1 LKSFPTKQLAQIAE
15 LVGGGTPSRNEPK
28 FWGGDI
34 PWLTPTSMSPPKTT
48 IDALDGV
55 GLECITTEGLQ
66 CSSAR
71 MIPTGSVIYSTR
83 ATIGKVGINTIPIST
98 NQGFTSFIPDR
109 NQINSR
115 FLGWVLIWA
124 TPQIE
129 ALCGNTTFK
138 EVSKGNIRQLEIP
151 LPPVPEQHRIVEI
164 LDQADALRRQR
175 GEADDVSKRILPAL
189 FQEMFGSDDFPR
201 IPLSE
206 ILISIKG
213 GWSPV
218 CENRSVEDGEWGVLK
233 LGAATYCEYR
243 PHENKALR
251 SDCEPR
257 KELEVRKGDLLF
269 TRKNTRELVGA
280 AAYVFETPS
289 RLMTPDLIFR
299 LIPNPEIIDPI
310 YLWQAMIQPEARMM
324 IQAQASGAAASMVNI
339 SQNRLMPLEFPVPPI
354 SAQRRFADAVQT
366 YRNSA
371 KQQSTSAA
379 TLETLFQT
387 LLHRAFD
394 GSLTAAWREGQAK
407 ELLQEME
414 HQIKA

>member
-1 LKSFPTKQLAQIAE
+1 L
-15 LVGGGTPSRNEPK
+15 
-28 FWGGDI
+28 I
-34 PWLTPTSMSPPKTT
+34 P
-48 IDALDGV
+48 DGV
-55 GLECITTEGLQ
+55 AADISDPSSYMLREGDLLI
-66 CSSAR
+66 AR
-71 MIPTGSVIYSTR
+71 S
-83 ATIGKVGINTIPIST
+83 
-98 NQGFTSFIPDR
+98 
-109 NQINSR
+109 
-115 FLGWVLIWA
+115 
-124 TPQIE
+124 
-129 ALCGNTTFK
+129 GNTVGKSYLHPKGAEPSLFAGYLIRFQLSTKRINPRFAFFFTK
-138 EVSKGNIRQLEIP
+138 SERYDSWLDSKRRVAGQPNINGTEYASLEIP
-151 LPPVPEQHRIVEI
+151 LPPLPEQHRIVEI

-257 KELEVRKGDLLF
+257 KELEVREGDLLF

-394 GSLTAAWREGQAK
+394 GSLTAKWREGHAK
-407 ELLQEME
+407 ELLQEMN
-414 HQIKA
+414 HLAKA